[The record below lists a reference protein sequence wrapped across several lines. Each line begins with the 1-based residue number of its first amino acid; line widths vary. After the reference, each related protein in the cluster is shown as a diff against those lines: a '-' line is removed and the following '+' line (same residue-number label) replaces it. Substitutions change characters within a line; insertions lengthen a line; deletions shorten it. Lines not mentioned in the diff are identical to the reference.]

1 MDILTALNVTRHPK
15 RHSSLLD
22 EAMPNRLNCAS
33 DPNNVCKAVTVTLR
47 PSMQKLDPELVRY
60 KIANLTKKII
70 SSYKKK
76 AYVEIHYE
84 FTKAMVLHM
93 HLTAIGPRSII
104 GRLIANYRRDFGHV
118 LVKDM
123 FNAKKW
129 QEYCT
134 KEDVYLTTYVYN

>member
-1 MDILTALNVTRHPK
+1 MDILTALNVQRHPK

-22 EAMPNRLNCAS
+22 EAMPRRLNCAS
-33 DPNNVCKAVTVTLR
+33 CPDNANKAVTVTLR
-47 PSMQKLDPELVRY
+47 PSLHIIDPELIRY

-76 AYVEIHYE
+76 SYVEIHYE
-84 FTKAMVLHM
+84 FTKTMVLHM

-123 FNAKKW
+123 FNAIKW

-134 KEDVYLTTYVYN
+134 KEDAYLPTYVFN